1 MSDTSSEPNY
11 QDILN
16 KYAAELSQNPP
27 EPEAPI
33 EPQPQTESQPQ
44 PEPAPE
50 NLASLPQ
57 PEPQAQLIESQPEAP
72 IEPQPQVETQPEPIA
87 PPPPATP
94 APPVIPPSDDL
105 YTPLTSEPAT
115 DKGNGFFKVLFFL
128 SLFLFIGVAAA
139 VVYSFINSQ
148 KPLSNNQNTPITG
161 SSPTISASTCKI
173 NEQEYIVGES
183 FAATDGCNTC
193 TCHPDLT
200 ISCTEKACDT
210 SPSATIAPSKTSTN
224 SGANTKSKTK

>member
-27 EPEAPI
+27 QPEV
-33 EPQPQTESQPQ
+33 Q
-44 PEPAPE
+44 PEPTPE

-57 PEPQAQLIESQPEAP
+57 PEPQAQLIESQPEP
-72 IEPQPQVETQPEPIA
+72 PQPQVEPQLEPIA
-87 PPPPATP
+87 PPPPAPP
-94 APPVIPPSDDL
+94 APPVVPPSDDL

-148 KPLSNNQNTPITG
+148 KPLSNNQNTPSTG

-173 NEQEYIVGES
+173 NEQEYSVGES

-193 TCHPDLT
+193 TCYPDLT
-200 ISCTEKACDT
+200 VSCTEKACDT

-224 SGANTKSKTK
+224 SSTNTKSKTR